1 MKKIIMICGVAG
13 VLFLPSCVPSSMMTV
28 NVTDPKGKPVVAQ
41 VFVDGESIGNAPAT
55 KKVSNGVWNDPSIKV
70 VADGYSPYNTEA
82 LKEAKVANIVLGVTI
97 NWFALL
103 WCYGPRKQQYVI
115 LQKE

>member
-1 MKKIIMICGVAG
+1 MKKIFLICGAAG
-13 VLFLPSCVPSSMMTV
+13 VLFLSGCVASSMMTV
-28 NVTDPKGKPVVAQ
+28 NVSDTKGNSIAAQ

-55 KKVSNGVWNDPSIKV
+55 KKVSNGVWNDPAIRV
-70 VADGYSPYNTEA
+70 VANGYAPYNSDV
-82 LKEAKVANIVLGVTI
+82 LKEAKAANMVIGCII
-97 NWFALL
+97 NPFAWL